1 MDLDF
6 QVQTPLGL
14 HSQDSLA
21 FKRSSEPPS
30 FLQAALL
37 EEWFLSSKKDS
48 VEKLGVLAQ
57 TTMDQICLM
66 ADLIGIACK
75 CQG

>member
-1 MDLDF
+1 MR
-6 QVQTPLGL
+6 
-14 HSQDSLA
+14 SLL
-21 FKRSSEPPS
+21 KRSSEPPF

-66 ADLIGIACK
+66 ADLIGIARK